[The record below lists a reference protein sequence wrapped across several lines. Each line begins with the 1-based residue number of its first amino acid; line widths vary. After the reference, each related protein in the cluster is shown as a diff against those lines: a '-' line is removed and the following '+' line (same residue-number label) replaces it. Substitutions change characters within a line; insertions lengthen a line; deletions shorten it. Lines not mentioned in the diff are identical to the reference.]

1 MFKHYPFI
9 KQLNE
14 KDCGVCSLAM
24 IIKYYG
30 GNYTLNELRKL
41 TNTNNHGTTAYH
53 LIEASKKIGFTAKG
67 IKCKFDDLNKDNFIL
82 PCIAHLKY
90 ENSGHYIVIYKV
102 DFKKKIIVIAD
113 PANKI
118 KTITFNEFIKNWNE
132 VLIFLYPITKL
143 EIHKNMPIYKI
154 VFSLFKQNKKLLIN
168 IIILSLLITLSNIIT
183 SFYLKTIVESLKQ
196 YYFLQNLILIS
207 LFFGTF
213 YVFKNITLYYRNIV
227 IIYLN
232 QKIDLTLIIDVIKHL
247 IHLPYLYYH
256 NHTTGDVIQRISDAM
271 TIKNSFTNILI
282 FITTDLILFLSSLL
296 LIIFINEK
304 LTLILLIYIFIY
316 FCLYLLFKNIIVTT
330 LNNCKQ
336 EEAHLNTSLTESL
349 IGINSIKGLHLEA
362 NFDNKLENGL
372 INYSL
377 KQKGLGK
384 ILNLRSLIYNLLK
397 DINFIIFI
405 SFIMYLIVQKE
416 LSTNSIFIIQSLL
429 FNIMNSL
436 DSFTNLDIELS
447 NLKLSLQR
455 LIELQEEKIK
465 DGVINKLYLKEIN
478 IKNLSYSNDK
488 NVQVLK
494 DITLCIKKG
503 EKIVLVGTSGS
514 GKSTL
519 LKLCSNFYSSKR
531 NKIFFNDFDY
541 LDYSDKAR
549 EKNITY
555 LSQDEYLFTG
565 TILNNIIMNR
575 SYDEL
580 ILKKVIKICKIDLIV
595 KDKSLGLN
603 TLIYESGVNLSGGEK
618 NRIILARYLLKATN
632 YIFIDEGL
640 SQIDTNMERQILK
653 DMFKYFS
660 DKTFVIVSHRLD
672 NLDLFDRMIKLEEGQ
687 VILDVSK

>member
-1 MFKHYPFI
+1 MFKHFPFI

-53 LIEASKKIGFTAKG
+53 LIEASKRIGFTAKG
-67 IKCKFDDLNKDNFIL
+67 IKCKFDDLNKDNFVL

-90 ENSGHYIVIYKV
+90 ESSGHYIVIYKV
-102 DFKKKIIVIAD
+102 DFKKKTIVIAD
-113 PANKI
+113 PASKI
-118 KTITFNEFIKNWNE
+118 KTIIFDDFIKDWNE

-143 EIHKNMPIYKI
+143 EIHKNTPIYKI
-154 VFSLFKQNKKLLIN
+154 IFSLFKQNKKLLIN

-232 QKIDLTLIIDVIKHL
+232 QKIDLTLVIDVIKHL

-349 IGINSIKGLHLEA
+349 IGINSIKGLHLET
-362 NFDNKLENGL
+362 NFDNKLETNL

-416 LSTNSIFIIQSLL
+416 LSTNSILIIQSLL

-436 DSFTNLDIELS
+436 DSFTNLDVELS

-455 LIELQEEKIK
+455 LIDLQEEKLK

-478 IKNLSYSNDK
+478 IKKLSYSNDK

-494 DITLCIKKG
+494 DITLNIKKG

-519 LKLCSNFYSSKR
+519 LKLCSNFYISKR
-531 NKIFFNDFDY
+531 DKIFFNDFDY

-549 EKNITY
+549 KKNITY

-595 KDKSLGLN
+595 KDKNLGLN
-603 TLIYESGVNLSGGEK
+603 TLIEEGGVNLSGGEK

-640 SQIDTNMERQILK
+640 SQIDINMERQILK
-653 DMFKYFS
+653 DMFKYFR

-672 NLDLFDRMIKLEEGQ
+672 NLDLFDRMIKLKEGQ